1 MRCDRPMS
9 VCVLFWR
16 VLATYLVPIDSDSR
30 GVRRGY
36 REQVVGG
43 LSHLYARSLSWLES
57 RVL

>member
-1 MRCDRPMS
+1 MS